1 MPTTRPSHPASPR
14 RRQRDRRGAAAV
26 EFALVSVLLFPLLL
40 GIIQY
45 GLFFNDSINTRQGI
59 REAAR
64 QGVVRSF
71 PACGGASTDMDKL
84 KCNAKVQVGALAGT
98 VYVKAWY
105 PTGGWVKGNPLKV
118 CAAVKNTAPG
128 MLPMPNGGWTRSQAT
143 MTGQPE
149 GSPSRPMSTMTARLR
164 TGPQRSTVVA
174 SRDQPPDAST
184 PA

>member
-143 MTGQPE
+143 MAVEQDATPLPTGSTTEDSLPSGQNWNWCTQP
-149 GSPSRPMSTMTARLR
+149 
-164 TGPQRSTVVA
+164 
-174 SRDQPPDAST
+174 
-184 PA
+184 

>member
-143 MTGQPE
+143 MAVEQDATPLPTGSTTEDSLPSGQNWIWCTQP
-149 GSPSRPMSTMTARLR
+149 
-164 TGPQRSTVVA
+164 
-174 SRDQPPDAST
+174 
-184 PA
+184 